1 MMVRDQFLGLF
12 RSGATRVL
20 LAHAR
25 LRYLVPPL

>member
-25 LRYLVPPL
+25 LLVPPL